1 MNIDDTGKTP
11 ALEQFLS
18 DPVTLDLLAHPF
30 KAFSEP
36 SQQTKSAL
44 ETKTSAINVTPSS
57 NARYDIK
64 EVKEDAL
71 WLSKEAKIDEMSA
84 LRIVVEEY
92 QSRPS
97 AQLLGRF
104 SNEELVSIQE
114 AAGSRQF
121 LGPLALLSQGA
132 DSDAIQKDFDTQ
144 ENRRLRILRTYL
156 SERRNILQCVNI
168 LLQNALY
175 QGSGSGKGKEREL
188 ALSWV
193 SEIGNNLI
201 QEMGGA
207 ETWVLESLTA
217 VENNVENINNGSGW
231 YNDEGGREDIEIEWV
246 NNQIMEATHTMEIIF
261 QIIDNM
267 STICSSATV
276 LAWLQVATKY
286 NFFDQFTTVCSPIS
300 IAAEVC

>member
-1 MNIDDTGKTP
+1 M
-11 ALEQFLS
+11 AEQGGANRRDVGTENS
-18 DPVTLDLLAHPF
+18 GGRVPVSPIC
-30 KAFSEP
+30 
-36 SQQTKSAL
+36 SA
-44 ETKTSAINVTPSS
+44 
-57 NARYDIK
+57 
-64 EVKEDAL
+64 
-71 WLSKEAKIDEMSA
+71 
-84 LRIVVEEY
+84 
-92 QSRPS
+92 SRPIFKRG
-97 AQLLGRF
+97 ARKHT
-104 SNEELVSIQE
+104 
-114 AAGSRQF
+114 RCCRTKQF
-121 LGPLALLSQGA
+121 FGPLSLVSQGA

-156 SERRNILQCVNI
+156 SERNDILQCVNI

-207 ETWVLESLTA
+207 ETWILESFLLPSKTTLRTSIMGVA
-217 VENNVENINNGSGW
+217 GTKTERGH
-231 YNDEGGREDIEIEWV
+231 EDIEIEWV

-286 NFFDQFTTVCSPIS
+286 NFFDQFTTVCYPTS